1 MNRAEMTNR
10 DMENRKAS
18 DPAPAA
24 SANITPSKQMI
35 FITLGILVPILLLF
49 VALFSGTIQP

>member
-1 MNRAEMTNR
+1 MNPAEMANRDMTNR
-10 DMENRKAS
+10 KSS

-24 SANITPSKQMI
+24 SANITPSTQTI

>member
-1 MNRAEMTNR
+1 MNPAEKTNR
-10 DMENRKAS
+10 DMKNRKAS

-24 SANITPSKQMI
+24 SANITPSKQTI
-35 FITLGILVPILLLF
+35 FITLGILTPILLLF

>member
-1 MNRAEMTNR
+1 MNSAEMTSR
-10 DMENRKAS
+10 DMANRKAS

-35 FITLGILVPILLLF
+35 FTTLGILVPIMLIF